1 MIAIYYTKLLWI
13 GKTSQVNIAL
23 TILIVSK
30 QLYSNNRKMT
40 HFACCSD
47 SLFSDDSVPL

>member
-1 MIAIYYTKLLWI
+1 MDWKN
-13 GKTSQVNIAL
+13 KSSQIAL